1 LVVMFALMGRDV
13 KMFPRKILSVAILR
27 KEI

>member
-1 LVVMFALMGRDV
+1 MFALMGRDV